1 MIKISSQVNVAVG
14 SARTHIST
22 KAKPRLASGKQAA
35 VAGKNS
41 SPCELLLTYTNFCWW
56 ARSLFAIE
64 LPDFL
69 KCIYLE
75 QQQQQVRTAQSLDW
89 NWHRNAIS

>member
-1 MIKISSQVNVAVG
+1 MIKISSQVNVAVA

-22 KAKPRLASGKQAA
+22 KAKPRLGGKQAA

-41 SPCELLLTYTNFCWW
+41 SPCELLLTYSNFCWW

-69 KCIYLE
+69 SVFTLNSSSSRSE
-75 QQQQQVRTAQSLDW
+75 LLRV
-89 NWHRNAIS
+89 

>member
-1 MIKISSQVNVAVG
+1 MIKISSQVNVAEA

-22 KAKPRLASGKQAA
+22 KAKPRLGGKQAA

-41 SPCELLLTYTNFCWW
+41 SPCELLLTYSRFCWW

-69 KCIYLE
+69 SVFTLNSSSSRSE
-75 QQQQQVRTAQSLDW
+75 LLRV
-89 NWHRNAIS
+89 

>member
-1 MIKISSQVNVAVG
+1 MIKISSQVNVAVA

-22 KAKPRLASGKQAA
+22 KAKPRLGGKQAA

-41 SPCELLLTYTNFCWW
+41 SPCELLLTYSRFCWW

-69 KCIYLE
+69 SVFTLNSSSSRSE
-75 QQQQQVRTAQSLDW
+75 LLRV
-89 NWHRNAIS
+89 

>member
-1 MIKISSQVNVAVG
+1 MIKISSQVNVAAS

-22 KAKPRLASGKQAA
+22 KAKPRLGGKQAA

-41 SPCELLLTYTNFCWW
+41 SPCELLLTYSNFCWW

-69 KCIYLE
+69 SVFTLNSSSSRSE
-75 QQQQQVRTAQSLDW
+75 LLRV
-89 NWHRNAIS
+89 

>member
-1 MIKISSQVNVAVG
+1 MIKISSQVNVAA

-22 KAKPRLASGKQAA
+22 KAKPRLGGKQAA

-69 KCIYLE
+69 SVFTLNSSSSRSE
-75 QQQQQVRTAQSLDW
+75 LLRV
-89 NWHRNAIS
+89 

>member
-1 MIKISSQVNVAVG
+1 MIKISSQVNVAAS

-69 KCIYLE
+69 SVFTLNSSSSRSE
-75 QQQQQVRTAQSLDW
+75 LLRV
-89 NWHRNAIS
+89 

>member
-1 MIKISSQVNVAVG
+1 MIKISSQVNVAVA

-22 KAKPRLASGKQAA
+22 KAKPRLGGKQAA

-41 SPCELLLTYTNFCWW
+41 SPCELLLTYSRFCWW

-69 KCIYLE
+69 SVFTLNSSSRSE
-75 QQQQQVRTAQSLDW
+75 LLRV
-89 NWHRNAIS
+89 